1 MDLFQV
7 TYPRTSLEEVAFQ
20 STNEDS
26 LDWPEGL
33 DHEDSL
39 DYQEVKRHSAPQRPV
54 IKVDF
59 MIVKALYVG
68 RYQ

>member
-1 MDLFQV
+1 MDLIQV
-7 TYPRTSLEEVAFQ
+7 TYPRTSLEEVTFQ

-39 DYQEVKRHSAPQRPV
+39 DHQEVKRHSAPQRPV
-54 IKVDF
+54 IK
-59 MIVKALYVG
+59 
-68 RYQ
+68 

>member
-39 DYQEVKRHSAPQRPV
+39 DHQEIKNHSVSKRSV
-54 IKVDF
+54 IK
-59 MIVKALYVG
+59 
-68 RYQ
+68 

>member
-7 TYPRTSLEEVAFQ
+7 TYPKTSLEEVAFQ

-39 DYQEVKRHSAPQRPV
+39 DHQEVKRHSAPQRPV
-54 IKVDF
+54 IK
-59 MIVKALYVG
+59 
-68 RYQ
+68 

>member
-39 DYQEVKRHSAPQRPV
+39 DHQEIKSHSASKRSV
-54 IKVDF
+54 IK
-59 MIVKALYVG
+59 
-68 RYQ
+68 

>member
-1 MDLFQV
+1 MDLIQV
-7 TYPRTSLEEVAFQ
+7 TYPKAPLVEVAFQ

-39 DYQEVKRHSAPQRPV
+39 DHQEVKRHSAPQT
-54 IKVDF
+54 
-59 MIVKALYVG
+59 ACN
-68 RYQ
+68 

>member
-1 MDLFQV
+1 MDLIQV

-26 LDWPEGL
+26 LDWLEGL

-39 DYQEVKRHSAPQRPV
+39 DQGGQEALCTATACNQ
-54 IKVDF
+54 VDF